1 MSLMQ
6 YMKEQEELV
15 ILQKDD
21 ENKTKLADFI
31 RTIDD
36 LNDDRFKEFATDELG
51 MSEDEAE
58 TIVFKMLKDF
68 LLTNDKDEDG
78 IPDDLLDDEL
88 GEEPDVESD
97 VESDDGG
104 LGLGESDE
112 LDIQSDVIDGINGNV
127 DDDNVRGFSSNF
139 GINKGD
145 TVKIGKSIILTL
157 VALNKL
163 ISSSDDNDL
172 KSEFSTL
179 TKLLAR

>member
-15 ILQKDD
+15 ILQKDN

-36 LNDDRFKEFATDELG
+36 LNDERFKEFAIDELG

-78 IPDDLLDDEL
+78 IPDDLLDDEESGDML
-88 GEEPDVESD
+88 PATEE
-97 VESDDGG
+97 
-104 LGLGESDE
+104 DE
-112 LDIQSDVIDGINGNV
+112 LESSEMELDSDPYVED
-127 DDDNVRGFSSNF
+127 
-139 GINKGD
+139 
-145 TVKIGKSIILTL
+145 
-157 VALNKL
+157 
-163 ISSSDDNDL
+163 
-172 KSEFSTL
+172 
-179 TKLLAR
+179 